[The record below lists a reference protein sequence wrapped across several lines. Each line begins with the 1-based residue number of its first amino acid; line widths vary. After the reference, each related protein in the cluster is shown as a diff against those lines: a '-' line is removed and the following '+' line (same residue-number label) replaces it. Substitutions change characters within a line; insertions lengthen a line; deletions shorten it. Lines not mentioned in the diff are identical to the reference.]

1 MTVTMKLSSKKSERS
16 IFWDSSRLNMR
27 TQSVK
32 LKDWAILER
41 LLMPTN
47 ALIVETMLQTG
58 LRVSDVLSL
67 RTEQLRKGQR
77 FTVSESKTGKSKRI
91 RLGNKLY
98 SRLLAQSGKK
108 WVFPH
113 ARDDSKHRTRQAV
126 WADVKRAAKALRL
139 PQNVAPH
146 SARKSYACGEYA
158 RTGDLQS
165 VKSKLNHA
173 NMETTLLYLLDDLG
187 GLGACPHS

>member
-1 MTVTMKLSSKKSERS
+1 
-16 IFWDSSRLNMR
+16 
-27 TQSVK
+27 
-32 LKDWAILER
+32 
-41 LLMPTN
+41 MPTN

-67 RTEQLRKGQR
+67 RSEQIRKGQR

-98 SRLLAQSGKK
+98 LRLLAQAGTK
-108 WVFPH
+108 WVFPS
-113 ARDDSKHRTRQAV
+113 ARDPRKHRTRQAV

-139 PQNVAPH
+139 RQNVAPH
-146 SARKSYACGEYA
+146 SARKSYACGEYE
-158 RTGDLQS
+158 RTGDLTA

-173 NMETTLLYLLDDLG
+173 HMETTLLYLLDALG
-187 GLGACPHS
+187 GLGAKPPF